1 MAKIKIQCEI
11 EFDEDFWYSH
21 NDEEELQ
28 WFKSVL
34 NDKKDTMIILHSNDV
49 GDTIGQTNN
58 FKWEL
63 LNQNKDDNKED

>member
-21 NDEEELQ
+21 NDEEALE

-34 NDKKDTMIILHSNDV
+34 NDKKDSMIILHSNDI
-49 GDTIGQTNN
+49 GDRIGQTNIES
-58 FKWEL
+58 KRPTR
-63 LNQNKDDNKED
+63 KGKKSYY